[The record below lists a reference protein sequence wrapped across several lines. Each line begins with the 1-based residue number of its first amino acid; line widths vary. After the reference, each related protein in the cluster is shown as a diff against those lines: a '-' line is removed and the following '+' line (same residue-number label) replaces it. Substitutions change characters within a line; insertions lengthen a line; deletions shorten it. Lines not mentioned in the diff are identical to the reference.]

1 MDIVRKL
8 DERLWREFVH
18 NHPDS
23 QIFHTPEM
31 FQVFART
38 EGYQPTLWAAVEKD
52 DQILALLLPVEIT
65 LMPGLARRFTSRAV
79 VYGSVLCA
87 AGEPGRQA
95 LGSLLQA
102 YQREIKGR
110 LMFTEL
116 RNLTDLTDLQPT
128 LNSSGFI
135 REEHLNYLIDVKRT
149 PDEIWQSIRSN
160 ARRNIN
166 KARKSE
172 VVIEPVTCAE
182 QVSLAYRLL
191 QDTYQRLQVPL
202 AHATL
207 FQSAFDILSQPGLL
221 RMLVAKLKD
230 TPIGVMTLLL
240 HKGIVYYWYTGVLR
254 EYASFRPNDLLVWH
268 ALEWGS
274 QNGFSVF
281 DFGGAGKP
289 DEEYGVRD
297 FKAKFG
303 GQLVNYGR
311 NVCVHSPLVLKA
323 STTIYQGMRRFLY
336 KETLAPKSD
345 PGEAKTL

>member
-1 MDIVRKL
+1 MEIVRKL
-8 DERLWREFVH
+8 EERLWQEFVQ

-38 EGYQPTLWAAVEKD
+38 EGYKPTLWAAVEND
-52 DQILALLLPVEIT
+52 GRILALLLPVEIT
-65 LMPGLARRFTSRAV
+65 LMRGPARRFTSRAV

-87 AGEPGRQA
+87 DGDSSRQA
-95 LGSLLQA
+95 LEALLKAYRREVKSSLL
-102 YQREIKGR
+102 
-110 LMFTEL
+110 FTEL
-116 RNLTDLTDLQPT
+116 RNLSDLTDLQPA
-128 LNSSGFI
+128 LNNSGFI
-135 REEHLNYLIDVKRT
+135 HEEHLNYLLDLERT
-149 PDEIWQSIRSN
+149 PEEIWQSIRSN

-172 VVIEPVTCAE
+172 VVIEPVNCAE
-182 QVSLAYRLL
+182 QVSVAYELL
-191 QDTYQRLQVPL
+191 RDTYQRLQVPL
-202 AHATL
+202 AHSSL
-207 FQSAFDILSQPGLL
+207 FQSAFEILSPAGRL
-221 RMLVAKLKD
+221 RMLVAKLHD

-240 HKGIVYYWYTGVLR
+240 HKGIVYYWYTGIRR
-254 EYASFRPNDLLVWH
+254 EYASYRPNDLLVWH

-274 QNGFSVF
+274 LHGFSVF

-297 FKAKFG
+297 FKAKFS

-323 STTIYQGMRRFLY
+323 STTIYQWVRRFL
-336 KETLAPKSD
+336 
-345 PGEAKTL
+345 

>member
-8 DERLWREFVH
+8 DERLWREFVQ

-38 EGYQPTLWAAVEKD
+38 QGYQPAVWAAVEKD
-52 DQILALLLPVEIT
+52 GRVLALLLPVEIT
-65 LMPGLARRFTSRAV
+65 LMRGLARRFTSRAV

-87 AGEPGRQA
+87 SGDPARQA
-95 LGSLLQA
+95 LGALLQA
-102 YQREIKGR
+102 YQREVKGR
-110 LMFTEL
+110 LLFTEL
-116 RNLTDLTDLQPT
+116 RNTTDLTDLQPT

-135 REEHLNYLIDVKRT
+135 HQEHLNYLLDLKRT

-172 VVIEPVTCAE
+172 IVIE
-182 QVSLAYRLL
+182 QVNSADQVAMAYKLL
-191 QDTYQRLQVPL
+191 RDTYERLQVPL

-207 FQSAFDILSQPGLL
+207 FQSAFEILTPAGML
-221 RMLVAKLKD
+221 RMLVARLKD
-230 TPIGVMTLLL
+230 TPVGVMTLLL
-240 HKGIVYYWYTGVLR
+240 HKGIVLYWYTGVLR

-323 STTIYQGMRRFLY
+323 STTIYQGVRRFLY
-336 KETLAPKSD
+336 KETLAPKGGQ
-345 PGEAKTL
+345 GEAKTQ